1 MKGAIFLFSG
11 DYYYYF
17 FYNFCTKKFFLGKVL
32 VFKKVLF
39 QKLLPLAAAFGL
51 LTIYAGCSV
60 DGSSSNNNGNEPE
73 TPVVTF
79 TLSEYVKDSE
89 ITVIKTA
96 TPIEGAD
103 YTNAYK
109 GVFIKKRK
117 VTLSPFVMSKYEVT
131 QKLYKEVMDGQ
142 KVTIDGTEFDLE
154 AEPSSFKN
162 NNKLPANEKQEECP
176 VENVT
181 WYDAVY
187 FCNALSEKMNYTKAY
202 TITVTTVSS
211 GHITAADVALV
222 ANANGY
228 RLPTEAEW
236 EFAARGGDT
245 TKPDWNYT
253 FSGAATAEGVS
264 YSASRNTG
272 LDNVGWYWYNICN
285 GGVTSDEE
293 AYSGNEGYG
302 THQVG
307 LKNENLLGL
316 FDMSGNVWEWCWDW
330 YRSIS
335 EETVTDPS
343 GPSSGSDRVIRGG
356 GWNYG
361 FANDCSVSY
370 RSKSRPGG
378 RDNYYLGFRF
388 CRNAN

>member
-1 MKGAIFLFSG
+1 M
-11 DYYYYF
+11 
-17 FYNFCTKKFFLGKVL
+17 
-32 VFKKVLF
+32 KKVLF

-73 TPVVTF
+73 TPEVTF

-89 ITVIKTA
+89 VSVIKTA

-103 YTNAYK
+103 YTNNYD
-109 GVFIKKRK
+109 GVFIKDRK

-131 QKLYKEVMDGQ
+131 QKLYKEVMDGL
-142 KVTIDGTEFDLE
+142 KVIIGETEYELE
-154 AEPSSFKN
+154 AEPSYFKN
-162 NNKLPANEKQEECP
+162 NAKLPVNEKQEECP
-176 VENVT
+176 VETVT

-211 GHITAADVALV
+211 GHITAADVV
-222 ANANGY
+222 FVSDANGY

-264 YSASRNTG
+264 YSASRNSG
-272 LDNVGWYWYNICN
+272 LDNVGWYGYNICN
-285 GGVTSDEE
+285 AGETTDTYCDSS
-293 AYSGNEGYG
+293 AEGYG

-307 LKNENLLGL
+307 LKKENLLGL
-316 FDMSGNVWEWCWDW
+316 FDMSGNVWEWCWD
-330 YRSIS
+330 YYDDIT
-335 EETVTDPS
+335 EETVTDPA
-343 GPSSGSDRVIRGG
+343 GPASGSCRVFRGG
-356 GWNYG
+356 SWGDN
-361 FANDCSVSY
+361 ADRCSVSIRRNGGPAY
-370 RSKSRPGG
+370 R
-378 RDNYYLGFRF
+378 YIFLGFRF
-388 CRNAN
+388 CRSAQ

>member
-1 MKGAIFLFSG
+1 M
-11 DYYYYF
+11 
-17 FYNFCTKKFFLGKVL
+17 
-32 VFKKVLF
+32 KKVLF

-73 TPVVTF
+73 TPEVTF

-89 ITVIKTA
+89 VSVIKTA
-96 TPIEGAD
+96 TSKEGAD
-103 YTNAYK
+103 YTNNYD
-109 GVFIKKRK
+109 GVFIKDRK
-117 VTLSPFVMSKYEVT
+117 VTLSPFVMSKFEVT
-131 QKLYKEVMDGQ
+131 QKLYKEVMDGL

-154 AEPSSFKN
+154 AEPSDFKN
-162 NNKLPANEKQEECP
+162 NDKLPANEKQEECP

-202 TITVTTVSS
+202 TITLTNVED

-222 ANANGY
+222 ANAKGY

-253 FSGAATAEGVS
+253 FSGAATADGTS
-264 YSASRNTG
+264 YSDLLNSG
-272 LDNVGWYWYNICN
+272 LDNVGWYRYNICN
-285 GGVTSDEE
+285 SGVTSNED
-293 AYSGNEGYG
+293 YSNEKEGYG

-316 FDMSGNVWEWCWDW
+316 FDMSGNVLEWCWDW
-330 YRSIS
+330 YGSIT
-335 EETVTDPS
+335 EETVTDPV
-343 GPSSGSDRVIRGG
+343 GASSGSFRVYRGG
-356 GWNYG
+356 TWRSS
-361 FANDCSVSY
+361 ARDCSVSLRAATFPANHY
-370 RSKSRPGG
+370 NG
-378 RDNYYLGFRF
+378 LGFRF
-388 CRNAN
+388 CRKAN

>member
-1 MKGAIFLFSG
+1 M
-11 DYYYYF
+11 
-17 FYNFCTKKFFLGKVL
+17 
-32 VFKKVLF
+32 KKVLF
-39 QKLLPLAAAFGL
+39 KKVIAVATAIVL
-51 LTIYAGCSV
+51 LTFAGCSV
-60 DGSSSNNNGNEPE
+60 DSASSDNSGTQPVTPE
-73 TPVVTF
+73 TPSEPF
-79 TLSEYVKDSE
+79 SMAEYVKDSE
-89 ITVIKTA
+89 VSVIKTA
-96 TPIEGAD
+96 TSIKG
-103 YTNAYK
+103 TNYK
-109 GVFIKKRK
+109 YGCYGVFILDRK

-131 QKLYKEVMDGQ
+131 QKLYKEVMEGK
-142 KVTIDGTEFDLE
+142 KVTIDGTEYDLE
-154 AEPSSFKN
+154 AEPSYFKN
-162 NNKLPANEKQEECP
+162 NAKLPANEKQEECP
-176 VENVT
+176 VEQVT

-202 TITVTTVSS
+202 TITVTRVED

-264 YSASRNTG
+264 YFEKKNSG
-272 LDNVGWYWYNICN
+272 LDNVGWYSYNICN
-285 GGVTSDEE
+285 GGVTSDGS
-293 AYSGNEGYG
+293 YFSSREGYG

-330 YRSIS
+330 YGSIS
-335 EETVTDPS
+335 EETVTDPA
-343 GPSSGSDRVIRGG
+343 GPASGSSRVWRGG
-356 GWNYG
+356 SWSSRAKRG
-361 FANDCSVSY
+361 SVSIRY
-370 RSKSRPGG
+370 DCDPANRGY
-378 RDNYYLGFRF
+378 NLGFRF